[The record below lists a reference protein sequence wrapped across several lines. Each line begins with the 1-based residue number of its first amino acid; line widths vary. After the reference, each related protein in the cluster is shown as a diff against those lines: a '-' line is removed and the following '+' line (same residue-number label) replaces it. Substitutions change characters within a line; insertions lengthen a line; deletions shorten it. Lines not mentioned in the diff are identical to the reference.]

1 MRALAGIVEVIC
13 RELAAHAGGVSCVQ
27 NIEVGFQVR
36 LHLVAG
42 LKHNVAVGQGFLGQ
56 GSLGYN
62 AVLLAQ
68 GSSVFQVGVGS
79 FHAGFVA
86 VHKGGKAGGVSFHS
100 ILAGDQN
107 AGYQL
112 GAGNFFPLFVHI
124 QGNAQAFDLS
134 QCAGHKGLGQ
144 HGDRAGAG
152 LQLSQSLGCFAV
164 EVKGHIVIR
173 VNTVFSQDVAQ
184 NIFRGGTLAGCH
196 DGLALQ
202 VLHAVH
208 SLAVFH
214 NIQHAQGVD
223 AGNLNGAVGFLV
235 QGCGQVSGHSGCV
248 QLALYQLRHDFIGLA
263 VHFKVIISGIFAC
276 HQVHKAHGGGAFQ
289 AGNAQSIGGGQFLGF
304 LTGSGFRSSLG
315 DSFAG
320 SCTGCNRAGCRT
332 AAGGNGG
339 SRKPPRDDDDAPRKA
354 KGRKSG
360 KKGSSG
366 KGGNGKKKKKIRWWQ
381 ILLITLLVIALIFG
395 GAFAL
400 IMGAITPAGGN
411 IKLNQLINTPKEFQ
425 GKEFNI
431 LVTGV
436 DRSSTGD
443 LSAGAANDSNV
454 NDGMTDMILYVH
466 FNNETGEMKM
476 LQIPRDTMVTTDA
489 SVSGNY
495 RINGVAKT
503 QGSDGNNNM
512 AALCELV
519 ADQYKLPID
528 GFMTIR
534 LEMLTELVDLFGGV
548 EINVPMD
555 VDYAALGLGDSVI
568 HAGYQ
573 TLNGASMEF
582 LLRARKIYPDG
593 DIGRLN
599 MQRQFYAALFRK
611 LKSIGNIWDVA
622 KLTPA
627 VLNYM
632 ETNLSASDLISFAIS
647 MLKID
652 SSKIMICQMPVIS
665 GPQYNGQSLLYPARQ
680 ADADLL
686 NQYFRENTGPV
697 DASQLN
703 LCDNVIDLSGYT
715 ATDPN
720 IQQMGGLMAE
730 ADDAQK
736 NENLDGSNQVTDIMA
751 SESTAESES
760 TDTDSTDTESQ
771 PAA

>member
-1 MRALAGIVEVIC
+1 MSEPRKLYTGSATGGQDQQQYEAARRRAQQLAEQNARRRTVQQPMRTAQGRHISQRPAVPPQPAPEPVQEAPAQPQAPAQEAP
-13 RELAAHAGGVSCVQ
+13 RELTYAQRQAMAYRAATERKYGDTLQFQVQRPRRTVNRPPEPEQRARQAAAQLYEQSAPRPQAQAPVQQAAPVGGIRLEEAAAQPRRAKHADAPQPAAH
-27 NIEVGFQVR
+27 
-36 LHLVAG
+36 
-42 LKHNVAVGQGFLGQ
+42 K
-56 GSLGYN
+56 
-62 AVLLAQ
+62 
-68 GSSVFQVGVGS
+68 
-79 FHAGFVA
+79 
-86 VHKGGKAGGVSFHS
+86 
-100 ILAGDQN
+100 
-107 AGYQL
+107 
-112 GAGNFFPLFVHI
+112 P
-124 QGNAQAFDLS
+124 
-134 QCAGHKGLGQ
+134 
-144 HGDRAGAG
+144 
-152 LQLSQSLGCFAV
+152 
-164 EVKGHIVIR
+164 
-173 VNTVFSQDVAQ
+173 
-184 NIFRGGTLAGCH
+184 
-196 DGLALQ
+196 
-202 VLHAVH
+202 
-208 SLAVFH
+208 
-214 NIQHAQGVD
+214 
-223 AGNLNGAVGFLV
+223 
-235 QGCGQVSGHSGCV
+235 
-248 QLALYQLRHDFIGLA
+248 
-263 VHFKVIISGIFAC
+263 
-276 HQVHKAHGGGAFQ
+276 
-289 AGNAQSIGGGQFLGF
+289 
-304 LTGSGFRSSLG
+304 
-315 DSFAG
+315 
-320 SCTGCNRAGCRT
+320 RT

-339 SRKPPRDDDDAPRKA
+339 SRKPPRDEDDAPRKA

-360 KKGSSG
+360 KKGGSG

-503 QGSDGNNNM
+503 QGSDSNNNM

-528 GFMTIR
+528 GFITIR

-665 GPQYNGQSLLYPARQ
+665 GPKYNKQDLLYPARQ

-697 DASQLN
+697 DASALN
-703 LCDNVIDLSGYT
+703 LCDNAVDVSGYA

-720 IQQMGGLMAE
+720 IQWMGSLMSE
-730 ADDAQK
+730 ADQAQK
-736 NENLDGSNQVTDIMA
+736 DENLDGSNQVTDVMA
-751 SESTAESES
+751 SESAAESES
-760 TDTDSTDTESQ
+760 ESTEAESQ

>member
-1 MRALAGIVEVIC
+1 VNRPPEPEQRARQAAAQLYEQPAAPRQVQQSAPRPQAQAPVQQAAPVGGIRLEEAAAQPH
-13 RELAAHAGGVSCVQ
+13 RAKHADAPQPAAH
-27 NIEVGFQVR
+27 
-36 LHLVAG
+36 
-42 LKHNVAVGQGFLGQ
+42 K
-56 GSLGYN
+56 
-62 AVLLAQ
+62 
-68 GSSVFQVGVGS
+68 
-79 FHAGFVA
+79 
-86 VHKGGKAGGVSFHS
+86 
-100 ILAGDQN
+100 
-107 AGYQL
+107 
-112 GAGNFFPLFVHI
+112 P
-124 QGNAQAFDLS
+124 
-134 QCAGHKGLGQ
+134 
-144 HGDRAGAG
+144 
-152 LQLSQSLGCFAV
+152 
-164 EVKGHIVIR
+164 
-173 VNTVFSQDVAQ
+173 
-184 NIFRGGTLAGCH
+184 
-196 DGLALQ
+196 
-202 VLHAVH
+202 
-208 SLAVFH
+208 
-214 NIQHAQGVD
+214 
-223 AGNLNGAVGFLV
+223 
-235 QGCGQVSGHSGCV
+235 
-248 QLALYQLRHDFIGLA
+248 
-263 VHFKVIISGIFAC
+263 
-276 HQVHKAHGGGAFQ
+276 
-289 AGNAQSIGGGQFLGF
+289 
-304 LTGSGFRSSLG
+304 
-315 DSFAG
+315 
-320 SCTGCNRAGCRT
+320 RT

-360 KKGSSG
+360 KKGGSG

>member
-1 MRALAGIVEVIC
+1 M
-13 RELAAHAGGVSCVQ
+13 
-27 NIEVGFQVR
+27 
-36 LHLVAG
+36 
-42 LKHNVAVGQGFLGQ
+42 
-56 GSLGYN
+56 
-62 AVLLAQ
+62 
-68 GSSVFQVGVGS
+68 SS
-79 FHAGFVA
+79 
-86 VHKGGKAGGVSFHS
+86 
-100 ILAGDQN
+100 
-107 AGYQL
+107 
-112 GAGNFFPLFVHI
+112 P
-124 QGNAQAFDLS
+124 
-134 QCAGHKGLGQ
+134 
-144 HGDRAGAG
+144 RP
-152 LQLSQSLGCFAV
+152 
-164 EVKGHIVIR
+164 
-173 VNTVFSQDVAQ
+173 
-184 NIFRGGTLAGCH
+184 RGRC
-196 DGLALQ
+196 
-202 VLHAVH
+202 
-208 SLAVFH
+208 
-214 NIQHAQGVD
+214 
-223 AGNLNGAVGFLV
+223 
-235 QGCGQVSGHSGCV
+235 
-248 QLALYQLRHDFIGLA
+248 
-263 VHFKVIISGIFAC
+263 
-276 HQVHKAHGGGAFQ
+276 
-289 AGNAQSIGGGQFLGF
+289 
-304 LTGSGFRSSLG
+304 SS
-315 DSFAG
+315 
-320 SCTGCNRAGCRT
+320 T
-332 AAGGNGG
+332 
-339 SRKPPRDDDDAPRKA
+339 PRAPR
-354 KGRKSG
+354 R
-360 KKGSSG
+360 
-366 KGGNGKKKKKIRWWQ
+366 RQ

-476 LQIPRDTMVTTDA
+476 LQIPRDTMVTTDT

-503 QGSDGNNNM
+503 QGSDKNNNM
-512 AALCELV
+512 PALCELV

-548 EINVPMD
+548 EIYVPMD

-680 ADADLL
+680 EDADLL

-703 LCDNVIDLSGYT
+703 LCDNVIDLSGYA

-720 IQQMGGLMAE
+720 IQFMGTMMTE

-736 NENLDGSNQVTDIMA
+736 DPDQNLDGSNQVTDVMA

>member
-1 MRALAGIVEVIC
+1 MSEPRKLNTGSASGGFDQSQYEAARRRAQEQANQNARRRIIQQPMRTQQQARQIRQQTPVQEPVQEAPQPVRQAPVRETP
-13 RELAAHAGGVSCVQ
+13 RELTHAQRQAMAYRAAAERKYGNTVQFPTREIQTRRPSQPAQQPAQRTIHRDGTAQQGRPRAFNYDEAAPAAGG
-27 NIEVGFQVR
+27 
-36 LHLVAG
+36 
-42 LKHNVAVGQGFLGQ
+42 
-56 GSLGYN
+56 
-62 AVLLAQ
+62 
-68 GSSVFQVGVGS
+68 
-79 FHAGFVA
+79 
-86 VHKGGKAGGVSFHS
+86 
-100 ILAGDQN
+100 
-107 AGYQL
+107 
-112 GAGNFFPLFVHI
+112 I
-124 QGNAQAFDLS
+124 QMEETP
-134 QCAGHKGLGQ
+134 
-144 HGDRAGAG
+144 R
-152 LQLSQSLGCFAV
+152 
-164 EVKGHIVIR
+164 
-173 VNTVFSQDVAQ
+173 T
-184 NIFRGGTLAGCH
+184 
-196 DGLALQ
+196 
-202 VLHAVH
+202 
-208 SLAVFH
+208 
-214 NIQHAQGVD
+214 
-223 AGNLNGAVGFLV
+223 
-235 QGCGQVSGHSGCV
+235 
-248 QLALYQLRHDFIGLA
+248 
-263 VHFKVIISGIFAC
+263 
-276 HQVHKAHGGGAFQ
+276 HKAHHKDEA
-289 AGNAQSIGGGQFLGF
+289 APR
-304 LTGSGFRSSLG
+304 TR
-315 DSFAG
+315 
-320 SCTGCNRAGCRT
+320 RAN
-332 AAGGNGG
+332 AGG
-339 SRKPPRDDDDAPRKA
+339 RKPPRDGDPADPKPHG
-354 KGRKSG
+354 KKSG
-360 KKGSSG
+360 K
-366 KGGNGKKKKKIRWWQ
+366 GNGGKKKKKKGTWWK
-381 ILLITLLVIALIFG
+381 ILLITLLVIVLIFG
-395 GAFAL
+395 GAYAL
-400 IMGAITPAGGN
+400 IMGAIAPKGGS
-411 IKLNQLINTPKEFQ
+411 IKLNQLVNTPKEFQ
-425 GKEFNI
+425 DKELNV

-466 FNNETGEMKM
+466 FNNETGELKM

-503 QGSDGNNNM
+503 QGGDNNNNM

-519 ADQYKLPID
+519 ADQYKIPID
-528 GFMTIR
+528 GYITIR

-548 EINVPMD
+548 EINVPVD
-555 VDYAALGLGDSVI
+555 VDYSAIGQGSSVI
-568 HAGYQ
+568 QAGYQ
-573 TLNGASMEF
+573 TLDGAAMEF
-582 LLRARKIYPDG
+582 LLRARKVYPDG

-703 LCDNVIDLSGYT
+703 LCDNVIDLSGYS

-720 IQQMGGLMAE
+720 IQQMGGLMAA

-736 NENLDGSNQVTDIMA
+736 DPNQNLDGSNQVTDIMA

>member
-1 MRALAGIVEVIC
+1 MSEPRKLYTGSASGGLDQEQYEAARRRAQQLAEQNARRRTVQQPMRTAQGRHISQRPAAQPAPQPVQEPVQEPVQQPAPQPEAP
-13 RELAAHAGGVSCVQ
+13 RELTYAQRQAMAYRAAAERKYGDTLQFQVQRPRRTVNRPADAEQQARQAANRLYEQPADRKPAAAPRTQVRQMDLNGVQGSKPMYNYDAAAGGIQMEEAAAQPRRAKHADAPQPAAH
-27 NIEVGFQVR
+27 
-36 LHLVAG
+36 
-42 LKHNVAVGQGFLGQ
+42 K
-56 GSLGYN
+56 
-62 AVLLAQ
+62 
-68 GSSVFQVGVGS
+68 
-79 FHAGFVA
+79 
-86 VHKGGKAGGVSFHS
+86 
-100 ILAGDQN
+100 
-107 AGYQL
+107 
-112 GAGNFFPLFVHI
+112 P
-124 QGNAQAFDLS
+124 
-134 QCAGHKGLGQ
+134 
-144 HGDRAGAG
+144 
-152 LQLSQSLGCFAV
+152 
-164 EVKGHIVIR
+164 
-173 VNTVFSQDVAQ
+173 
-184 NIFRGGTLAGCH
+184 
-196 DGLALQ
+196 
-202 VLHAVH
+202 
-208 SLAVFH
+208 
-214 NIQHAQGVD
+214 
-223 AGNLNGAVGFLV
+223 
-235 QGCGQVSGHSGCV
+235 
-248 QLALYQLRHDFIGLA
+248 
-263 VHFKVIISGIFAC
+263 
-276 HQVHKAHGGGAFQ
+276 
-289 AGNAQSIGGGQFLGF
+289 
-304 LTGSGFRSSLG
+304 
-315 DSFAG
+315 
-320 SCTGCNRAGCRT
+320 RT

-339 SRKPPRDDDDAPRKA
+339 SRKPPRDEDDVPHKA

-400 IMGAITPAGGN
+400 IMGAITPEGGN

-425 GKEFNI
+425 GKEFNV

-436 DRSSTGD
+436 DRSSTGA
-443 LSAGAANDSNV
+443 LAAGSANDANV

-476 LQIPRDTMVTTDA
+476 LQIPRDTMVTTDT

-503 QGSDGNNNM
+503 QGSDNNNNM

-519 ADQYKLPID
+519 ANQYQIHID
-528 GFMTIR
+528 GFITIR

-548 EINVPMD
+548 EIYVPREMD
-555 VDYAALGLGDSVI
+555 YQGSHLNQ
-568 HAGYQ
+568 GYQ
-573 TLNGASMEF
+573 TLKGDACEF
-582 LLRARKIYPDG
+582 LLRARHIYPDG

-632 ETNLSASDLISFAIS
+632 ETNLSASNLVSFAIS

-665 GPQYNGQSLLYPARQ
+665 GPKYNEQSLLYPARQ

-697 DASQLN
+697 DASALN
-703 LCDNVIDLSGYT
+703 LCDNAVDVSGYA

-720 IQQMGGLMAE
+720 IQWMGSLMSE
-730 ADDAQK
+730 ADQAQK
-736 NENLDGSNQVTDIMA
+736 DENLDGSNQVTDVMA
-751 SESTAESES
+751 SESAAESES
-760 TDTDSTDTESQ
+760 TEAESQ

>member
-1 MRALAGIVEVIC
+1 MTDPTNVHEPVPQSAKLTA
-13 RELAAHAGGVSCVQ
+13 REKKW
-27 NIEVGFQVR
+27 IIYDVGNSAF
-36 LHLVAG
+36 
-42 LKHNVAVGQGFLGQ
+42 
-56 GSLGYN
+56 
-62 AVLLAQ
+62 VLLSTAVIPIYAKSLMPADGNIVSAWGYAQ
-68 GSSVFQVGVGS
+68 TIASLVIALLMPLLGSI
-79 FHAGFVA
+79 A
-86 VHKGGKAGGVSFHS
+86 
-100 ILAGDQN
+100 D
-107 AGYQL
+107 
-112 GAGNFFPLFVHI
+112 
-124 QGNAQAFDLS
+124 
-134 QCAGHKGLGQ
+134 
-144 HGDRAGAG
+144 
-152 LQLSQSLGCFAV
+152 
-164 EVKGHIVIR
+164 
-173 VNTVFSQDVAQ
+173 
-184 NIFRGGTLAGCH
+184 
-196 DGLALQ
+196 
-202 VLHAVH
+202 
-208 SLAVFH
+208 
-214 NIQHAQGVD
+214 
-223 AGNLNGAVGFLV
+223 V
-235 QGCGQVSGHSGCV
+235 QGMKIK
-248 QLALYQLRHDFIGLA
+248 F
-263 VHFKVIISGIFAC
+263 
-276 HQVHKAHGGGAFQ
+276 
-289 AGNAQSIGGGQFLGF
+289 FLGF
-304 LTGSGFRSSLG
+304 FGTGVVTCCAMALPLTWLPFLVVYILATIGLNGSLTFYDSMLIDATSNERMDKVSSHG
-315 DSFAG
+315 YGWGYIG
-320 SCTGCNRAGCRT
+320 STVPFIFC
-332 AAGGNGG
+332 
-339 SRKPPRDDDDAPRKA
+339 
-354 KGRKSG
+354 
-360 KKGSSG
+360 
-366 KGGNGKKKKKIRWWQ
+366 
-381 ILLITLLVIALIFG
+381 IALIFG

-476 LQIPRDTMVTTDA
+476 LQIPRDTMVTTDT
-489 SVSGNY
+489 SVSGNF

-503 QGSDGNNNM
+503 QGSDSNNNM

-548 EINVPMD
+548 EINVPVD

-720 IQQMGGLMAE
+720 IQQMGGLMAA

>member
-1 MRALAGIVEVIC
+1 MSEPRKLYTAGATGSSEQEQYEAARRRAQQLAEQNARRRTVQQPMRTAQGRHISQRPAARPEPEPIREPIQEPVQQPVQQAAPRTDAQ
-13 RELAAHAGGVSCVQ
+13 RELTYAQRQAMAYRAAAERKYGDTLQ
-27 NIEVGFQVR
+27 FQVQRPRRTVNRPQAAQTAAPQQAQQAANR
-36 LHLVAG
+36 LYDQPAAASRQPAAKRPRAQVQKMDLRA
-42 LKHNVAVGQGFLGQ
+42 
-56 GSLGYN
+56 
-62 AVLLAQ
+62 AQ
-68 GSSVFQVGVGS
+68 GSKPMYDIE
-79 FHAGFVA
+79 A
-86 VHKGGKAGGVSFHS
+86 AGG
-100 ILAGDQN
+100 I
-107 AGYQL
+107 QL
-112 GAGNFFPLFVHI
+112 EDAAPRRT
-124 QGNAQAFDLS
+124 
-134 QCAGHKGLGQ
+134 K
-144 HGDRAGAG
+144 RA
-152 LQLSQSLGCFAV
+152 
-164 EVKGHIVIR
+164 
-173 VNTVFSQDVAQ
+173 
-184 NIFRGGTLAGCH
+184 
-196 DGLALQ
+196 
-202 VLHAVH
+202 
-208 SLAVFH
+208 
-214 NIQHAQGVD
+214 D
-223 AGNLNGAVGFLV
+223 AP
-235 QGCGQVSGHSGCV
+235 
-248 QLALYQLRHDFIGLA
+248 
-263 VHFKVIISGIFAC
+263 K
-276 HQVHKAHGGGAFQ
+276 
-289 AGNAQSIGGGQFLGF
+289 
-304 LTGSGFRSSLG
+304 
-315 DSFAG
+315 
-320 SCTGCNRAGCRT
+320 T

-339 SRKPPRDDDDAPRKA
+339 RKPPRDTDDAPRKS
-354 KGRKSG
+354 KGKKSG
-360 KKGSSG
+360 KKGGG

-528 GFMTIR
+528 GFITIR

-632 ETNLSASDLISFAIS
+632 ETSLSASKLVSFAVS

-652 SSKIMICQMPVIS
+652 SSKIMICQMPVKMA
-665 GPQYNGQSLLYPARQ
+665 GKYNGEAVVYPARQ
-680 ADADLL
+680 EDADIL
-686 NQYFRENTGPV
+686 NQYFRENTGFV
-697 DASQLN
+697 DASELQ
-703 LCDNVIDLSGYT
+703 LCDDASVLGFDLSGYT
-715 ATDPN
+715 ATDAN
-720 IQQMGGLMAE
+720 VQYMGQLNQE
-730 ADDAQK
+730 AADAQQ
-736 NENLDGSNQVTDIMA
+736 NQNLDGSHTVEYVD
-751 SESTAESES
+751 SES
-760 TDTDSTDTESQ
+760 TDTADSSSDSTESESQ

>member
-1 MRALAGIVEVIC
+1 MSEPRKLYTGSATGGQDQQQYEAARRRAQQLAEQNARRRTVQQPMRTAQGRHISQRPAVPPQPAPEPVQEAPAQPQAPAQEAP
-13 RELAAHAGGVSCVQ
+13 RELTYAQRQAMAYRAATERKYGDTLQFQVQRPRRTVNRPPEPEQRARQAAAQLYEQSAPRPQAQAPVQQAAPVGGIRLEEAAAQPRRAKHADAPQPAAH
-27 NIEVGFQVR
+27 
-36 LHLVAG
+36 
-42 LKHNVAVGQGFLGQ
+42 K
-56 GSLGYN
+56 
-62 AVLLAQ
+62 
-68 GSSVFQVGVGS
+68 
-79 FHAGFVA
+79 
-86 VHKGGKAGGVSFHS
+86 
-100 ILAGDQN
+100 
-107 AGYQL
+107 
-112 GAGNFFPLFVHI
+112 P
-124 QGNAQAFDLS
+124 
-134 QCAGHKGLGQ
+134 
-144 HGDRAGAG
+144 
-152 LQLSQSLGCFAV
+152 
-164 EVKGHIVIR
+164 
-173 VNTVFSQDVAQ
+173 
-184 NIFRGGTLAGCH
+184 
-196 DGLALQ
+196 
-202 VLHAVH
+202 
-208 SLAVFH
+208 
-214 NIQHAQGVD
+214 
-223 AGNLNGAVGFLV
+223 
-235 QGCGQVSGHSGCV
+235 
-248 QLALYQLRHDFIGLA
+248 
-263 VHFKVIISGIFAC
+263 
-276 HQVHKAHGGGAFQ
+276 
-289 AGNAQSIGGGQFLGF
+289 
-304 LTGSGFRSSLG
+304 
-315 DSFAG
+315 
-320 SCTGCNRAGCRT
+320 RT

-339 SRKPPRDDDDAPRKA
+339 SRKPPRDEDDAPRKA

-360 KKGSSG
+360 KKGGSG

-503 QGSDGNNNM
+503 QGSDSNNNM

-528 GFMTIR
+528 GFITIR

-632 ETNLSASDLISFAIS
+632 ETSLSASKLVSFAVS

-652 SSKIMICQMPVIS
+652 SSKIMICQMPIKMA
-665 GPQYNGQSLLYPARQ
+665 GKYNGQAVVYPARQ
-680 ADADLL
+680 EDADLL
-686 NQYFRENTGPV
+686 NQYFRENTGFV
-697 DASQLN
+697 DASELQ
-703 LCDNVIDLSGYT
+703 LCDDASVLGFDLSGYT

-720 IQQMGGLMAE
+720 IQFMGGLMSE

-736 NENLDGSNQVTDIMA
+736 NDNLDGSNQVADVMA
-751 SESTAESES
+751 SEPTPAPES
-760 TDTDSTDTESQ
+760 TDTADSADAESQ

>member
-1 MRALAGIVEVIC
+1 MNRPPEPEQRTRQAAAQLYEQPAAPRQGRQPAPRPQAQAPGAPAPVGGIRLEEAAAQP
-13 RELAAHAGGVSCVQ
+13 RRTKHADAPQPAAHKP
-27 NIEVGFQVR
+27 R
-36 LHLVAG
+36 
-42 LKHNVAVGQGFLGQ
+42 
-56 GSLGYN
+56 
-62 AVLLAQ
+62 
-68 GSSVFQVGVGS
+68 
-79 FHAGFVA
+79 
-86 VHKGGKAGGVSFHS
+86 
-100 ILAGDQN
+100 
-107 AGYQL
+107 
-112 GAGNFFPLFVHI
+112 P
-124 QGNAQAFDLS
+124 
-134 QCAGHKGLGQ
+134 
-144 HGDRAGAG
+144 
-152 LQLSQSLGCFAV
+152 
-164 EVKGHIVIR
+164 
-173 VNTVFSQDVAQ
+173 
-184 NIFRGGTLAGCH
+184 
-196 DGLALQ
+196 
-202 VLHAVH
+202 
-208 SLAVFH
+208 
-214 NIQHAQGVD
+214 
-223 AGNLNGAVGFLV
+223 
-235 QGCGQVSGHSGCV
+235 
-248 QLALYQLRHDFIGLA
+248 
-263 VHFKVIISGIFAC
+263 
-276 HQVHKAHGGGAFQ
+276 
-289 AGNAQSIGGGQFLGF
+289 
-304 LTGSGFRSSLG
+304 
-315 DSFAG
+315 
-320 SCTGCNRAGCRT
+320 
-332 AAGGNGG
+332 AAGGNGA

-395 GAFAL
+395 GALAL

-528 GFMTIR
+528 GFVTIR

-548 EINVPMD
+548 EINVPVD

-715 ATDPN
+715 ATDPK

-736 NENLDGSNQVTDIMA
+736 NDNLDGSNQVTDIMA